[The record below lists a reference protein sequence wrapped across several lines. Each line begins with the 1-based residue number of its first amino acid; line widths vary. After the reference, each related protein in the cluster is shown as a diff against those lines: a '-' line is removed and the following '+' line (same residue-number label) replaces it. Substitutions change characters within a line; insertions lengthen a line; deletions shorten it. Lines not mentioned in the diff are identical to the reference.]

1 MLMQR
6 INAALASLALALFAC
21 TAFAQAYPT
30 KPIRVIV
37 PFPAGGLTDVLVR
50 GIGQELTKVW
60 GQPIVVENRPGAN
73 TIIGAEAA
81 ARSAPDGYTLFMAT
95 DSTLSMNA
103 FLYNK
108 LSYDP
113 VKDFAPVVNL
123 AAASTVL
130 VSGPSFPANNLK
142 ELVALAKSKPG
153 TITYGTFGPGS
164 ATHIDTEAFSQ
175 ITGIKLVHVP
185 YKGIS
190 EVIPAIMAGQID
202 VALSGLPPALGHL
215 RAGKLKAIVHAG
227 EQRAPMLPNTPTF
240 GESGAPGF
248 VSRSWFGLVAPA
260 ATPRP
265 VIDRIAAEVSRIVKT
280 KQFDDK
286 FVTGVGLEPFVMMP
300 DQFAEFLK
308 TNRATYGARI
318 KELGFKLD

>member
-6 INAALASLALALFAC
+6 IRVLLASLALALFTGA
-21 TAFAQAYPT
+21 AFAQAYPT

-60 GQPIVVENRPGAN
+60 GQQVIVENRPGAN

-81 ARSAPDGYTLFMAT
+81 AKSAPDGYTLFMAT
-95 DSTLSMNA
+95 DSTLSLNA

-113 VKDFAPVVNL
+113 VKDFAAVVGL
-123 AAASTVL
+123 AAAATVL
-130 VSGPSFPANNLK
+130 VAGPSFPANNLQ
-142 ELVALAKSKPG
+142 EFVALAKKKPG

-185 YKGIS
+185 YKGIT

-202 VALSGLPPALGHL
+202 VALSGVPPALALL
-215 RAGKLKAIVHAG
+215 RSGKLKAIVHAG
-227 EQRAPMLPNTPTF
+227 DQRSPMMPNTATF

-265 VIDRIAAEVSRIVKT
+265 IIDRIAAEVGRIVTT
-280 KQFDDK
+280 KSFDDR
-286 FVTGVGLEPFVMMP
+286 FISGVGLEPFVLMP

-308 TNRATYGARI
+308 ANRVTYGERI
-318 KELGFKLD
+318 QKLGFKLD